1 MTKIQN
7 AENGNGIYC
16 HPVHTMESLF
26 FKFPW
31 ETRIGLKNRLVHEI
45 RVHVD
50 LVSDWM
56 EGNDF

>member
-50 LVSDWM
+50 LVSD
-56 EGNDF
+56 